1 MVRRAGLRRG
11 RLGPGVA
18 PLSQRVRV
26 AAAIAVALAIGGCA
40 GAPAAAP
47 QGPVTTT
54 IDVVAR
60 DWHTDIC
67 VRTDDA
73 GPEIAVFAAGYDGS
87 RFLCFGFGDRRYV
100 LSRERDAWTL
110 VSALI
115 PGDGAILLTV
125 LRDTPAAAF
134 GADNVVRLGI
144 DQAGLSRLRAFLV
157 KSVQTDAT
165 GAPVH
170 LGKGPY
176 DGGLFLG
183 ATATYAGFY
192 TCNTWTAEGLR
203 TAGIPVS
210 GPVLFA
216 SGVMTQVRAL
226 AETSAAA
233 SR

>member
-1 MVRRAGLRRG
+1 MVRLTRRFH
-11 RLGPGVA
+11 A
-18 PLSQRVRV
+18 V
-26 AAAIAVALAIGGCA
+26 AAMALATGIAGCA

-54 IDVVAR
+54 IDVVER

-73 GPEIAVFAAGYDGS
+73 GPDITVFAAGYDGS

-100 LSRERDAWTL
+100 LSRERDTWTML
-110 VSALI
+110 SALF

-134 GADNVVRLGI
+134 GAGNVVRLGI
-144 DQAGLSRLRAFLV
+144 DQAGLARLRAFLV
-157 KSVQTDAT
+157 GSVQTDGA

>member
-1 MVRRAGLRRG
+1 MNSGMARALRFVVASGL
-11 RLGPGVA
+11 V
-18 PLSQRVRV
+18 
-26 AAAIAVALAIGGCA
+26 AAIAGCA

-54 IDVVAR
+54 IDVVER

-73 GPEIAVFAAGYDGS
+73 GPAIVAFAAGYDGS

-100 LSRERDAWTL
+100 LSRQRDAWTL
-110 VSALI
+110 LSALI

-144 DQAGLSRLRAFLV
+144 DNDGLQRLRAFLV
-157 KSVQTDAT
+157 KSVQTDAA
-165 GAPVH
+165 GAPIK
-170 LGKGPY
+170 LGEGPY
-176 DGGLFLG
+176 EGGLFLG

-203 TAGIPVS
+203 TAGVPIY

-226 AETSAAA
+226 ADSAATA